1 MDSGLKVFVNY
12 LMQST
17 TNAPVIMNVYNDPFC
32 DWHLFVFVFVL
43 QLMGFEIVFCYST
56 YRLTVLLLMATCG
69 SSYTC
74 TVFYLTSPLMMD
86 VQVPARF
93 FLYCK

>member
-17 TNAPVIMNVYNDPFC
+17 TNPPVIMNVYNDPFC
-32 DWHLFVFVFVL
+32 DWYLFFFL
-43 QLMGFEIVFCYST
+43 QLMAFEIVFCYSI
-56 YRLTVLLLMATCG
+56 YRLTVFLLMATCG
-69 SSYTC
+69 SSYAC
-74 TVFYLTSPLMMD
+74 TIFYLTSQLMMG

-93 FLYCK
+93 FFYCK

>member
-17 TNAPVIMNVYNDPFC
+17 TNAPVIMNVYNDPC
-32 DWHLFVFVFVL
+32 RDWHLFVFVFL

-56 YRLTVLLLMATCG
+56 LDVLC
-69 SSYTC
+69 
-74 TVFYLTSPLMMD
+74 
-86 VQVPARF
+86 F
-93 FLYCK
+93 F